1 MQITIDTRDEL
12 TSQDKVILAALMGA
26 ALPATPGTVPAAE
39 AEGLGPRL
47 QREAKERA
55 AADRKAK
62 AAPKAA
68 EPEPEPEEDEDDEPE
83 VVEVTEPEPQPK
95 RTRRPRAAKKPEP
108 EPEPEPEEAEDEDED
123 EDDEED
129 LIGGT
134 EPTLDDAVAQATELV
149 GAGQGAKVKAALK
162 KLGVARVSA
171 LKGKAIADFL
181 AAIA

>member
-26 ALPATPGTVPAAE
+26 ALPATPGTVPAE
-39 AEGLGPRL
+39 DEGLGPRL

-68 EPEPEPEEDEDDEPE
+68 EPEPEEDEDDEPE

-95 RTRRPRAAKKPEP
+95 RTRRPRTGKKPEP
-108 EPEPEPEEAEDEDED
+108 EPEPEPEEDD
-123 EDDEED
+123 EDDEDEVED
-129 LIGGT
+129 LIGGG

-149 GAGQGAKVKAALK
+149 GSGQGAKVKAALK